1 MAKSSN
7 KWLER
12 YTDGGLYIPLEGT
25 SYVVR
30 QQISKPRTY
39 EDGGLGDGDD
49 PKKPKTVIYNDYNKY
64 LKAKQAYNDSLN
76 LYNAGVEKIN
86 FGKRFPQASNETLN
100 KIENIINEKYPI
112 TPSRGGFGSN
122 MIEATGWEIIG
133 TGPAKRGVPQ
143 YTKPKTKP
151 KYKKPEE
158 VKSKDESFM
167 FPGVLSYDKKE
178 MTPFAEEDLNFSD
191 YTETINNLKEN
202 ESEIKKPNTQI
213 KNNNSSSFKN
223 KIKKLKREFF
233 PGYRL
238 PYQYQSAKFPF
249 FENGGLNDQD
259 PPVESLRSAT
269 TYSVTPQN
277 FVPIKRDAKTQNEI
291 ELLQKSINERTKN
304 TPEFKQARKLTKEE
318 QDYSDKVKARMKN
331 PSADLGILAANMASA
346 FTRLQYLTPDEI
358 KKITNNPKGTIKVA
372 ADILEQGLINELTG
386 GALTALS
393 KAAPQA
399 IKSVG
404 KYLTEGPLKN
414 TYKLNPSALKKQDVD
429 ILYRWDADVPFTPFQ
444 GSTTPSSKYTG
455 KWATTDKSNV
465 LDYMRLRPGSGTMS
479 SVAVPKGLSL
489 LPEDAA
495 KFVGTSSLKDI
506 ERIIPENYLTNLQK
520 TRVVENPFDILKTG
534 NTEDVLNAYKQARQY
549 IKEPTPH
556 WLKGYPVE
564 VPKSTS
570 NSNYPFFKSITG
582 NPEYINTE
590 HLAALIKRE
599 TDWLRSPEYVKRKM
613 AATGK
618 SEQAIKEESEKII
631 NNINNTSIEYTGKSE
646 DWAAGVYAPN
656 VSGKNPKISVFNGT
670 VDNAYHDGVLRHEVG
685 HAFSEMGNPSD
696 NLIRFLKNEG
706 YRNYP
711 KVNLNKTI
719 KDKIS
724 SIFGN
729 SWANLAPEQ
738 QITAR
743 RMMDIIEE
751 TQGLK
756 RGTYLTEDNVK
767 KLINHLK
774 SDKFNVGDTDVIQ
787 VMSKFKRKFGE
798 GYSKQLKD
806 FLNKAYVISGIGVAG
821 AAALEQQKEN
831 GDWLNKYEQGGYA
844 DDSAVLNS
852 EGQEVNTMQFALPT
866 VPTFNFGNGNGNG
879 NGDGEDPKDKK
890 KSKDKKTDTRTI
902 GQKRHDA
909 LEAAKTKILK
919 TESPENKKKMDML
932 YSTTIAA
939 ENTYGYDP
947 NAYGRKKQTRSPM
960 SIDNIALDELF
971 NPKGEKNRYTLQQKL
986 NFDLLRSLGL
996 PTDKAKLK
1004 ELLETDDAYAGLGVA
1019 KTLYYNEGALKN
1031 LPNPTDTAAYIN
1043 LYLNEYNKS
1052 GALKYQKRN
1061 ELIDNIT
1068 NKMRAEG
1075 KRKTK
1080 TIKPVVK
1087 NKTTK

>member
-39 EDGGLGDGDD
+39 GDGGKYLTVNGEYHRVYENAEGDIMVNHPKEDKGKWDTINLTQKAKVKTIAQGIAATKKWHRENPEYANGGLGDGDD

-64 LKAKQAYNDSLN
+64 LKAKQAYDDSLA
-76 LYNAGVEKIN
+76 LYNASNQARVNNLLRQGFVYDTDKGKKQNYKLTDKEKKEYQRSLVNPKKGLQNVIQEGNDGKIDKYLGGKNDTKAQYELMHGKIAPVAIAPLVDNLWRNSPYLYEYDGSTLPGHDFDKNKPNFRKNPNYGKPYAKDKNGVVIRN
-86 FGKRFPQASNETLN
+86 FFSV
-100 KIENIINEKYPI
+100 PI
-112 TPSRGGFGSN
+112 Y
-122 MIEATGWEIIG
+122 
-133 TGPAKRGVPQ
+133 AKP
-143 YTKPKTKP
+143 TEP
-151 KYKKPEE
+151 KYQELEE

-191 YTETINNLKEN
+191 YTKTINDLKEN
-202 ESEIKKPNTQI
+202 KSEIKKPNTQI

-238 PYQYQSAKFPF
+238 PYQYQSAKVPF
-249 FENGGLNDQD
+249 FENGG
-259 PPVESLRSAT
+259 
-269 TYSVTPQN
+269 
-277 FVPIKRDAKTQNEI
+277 
-291 ELLQKSINERTKN
+291 
-304 TPEFKQARKLTKEE
+304 
-318 QDYSDKVKARMKN
+318 
-331 PSADLGILAANMASA
+331 
-346 FTRLQYLTPDEI
+346 
-358 KKITNNPKGTIKVA
+358 
-372 ADILEQGLINELTG
+372 
-386 GALTALS
+386 
-393 KAAPQA
+393 
-399 IKSVG
+399 
-404 KYLTEGPLKN
+404 
-414 TYKLNPSALKKQDVD
+414 
-429 ILYRWDADVPFTPFQ
+429 
-444 GSTTPSSKYTG
+444 
-455 KWATTDKSNV
+455 
-465 LDYMRLRPGSGTMS
+465 
-479 SVAVPKGLSL
+479 
-489 LPEDAA
+489 
-495 KFVGTSSLKDI
+495 
-506 ERIIPENYLTNLQK
+506 
-520 TRVVENPFDILKTG
+520 
-534 NTEDVLNAYKQARQY
+534 
-549 IKEPTPH
+549 
-556 WLKGYPVE
+556 
-564 VPKSTS
+564 
-570 NSNYPFFKSITG
+570 
-582 NPEYINTE
+582 
-590 HLAALIKRE
+590 
-599 TDWLRSPEYVKRKM
+599 
-613 AATGK
+613 
-618 SEQAIKEESEKII
+618 
-631 NNINNTSIEYTGKSE
+631 
-646 DWAAGVYAPN
+646 
-656 VSGKNPKISVFNGT
+656 
-670 VDNAYHDGVLRHEVG
+670 
-685 HAFSEMGNPSD
+685 
-696 NLIRFLKNEG
+696 
-706 YRNYP
+706 
-711 KVNLNKTI
+711 
-719 KDKIS
+719 
-724 SIFGN
+724 
-729 SWANLAPEQ
+729 
-738 QITAR
+738 
-743 RMMDIIEE
+743 
-751 TQGLK
+751 
-756 RGTYLTEDNVK
+756 
-767 KLINHLK
+767 
-774 SDKFNVGDTDVIQ
+774 
-787 VMSKFKRKFGE
+787 
-798 GYSKQLKD
+798 
-806 FLNKAYVISGIGVAG
+806 
-821 AAALEQQKEN
+821 
-831 GDWLNKYEQGGYA
+831 WLNQYEQGGYA

-890 KSKDKKTDTRTI
+890 KSKDKKTDTRTVA
-902 GQKRHDA
+902 QKRHDA

-971 NPKGEKNRYTLQQKL
+971 NPKGEKNRYTLQQKS